1 MPFVPVVNDQ
11 PTNTPDYQG
20 GNVPAMPDNGSARQ
34 LQQNGAELENQ
45 GLRQMNRA
53 QVLQQHIQGQMDDA
67 NVNAAETKLIAAATD
82 ALHGENGYMNKQG
95 ADALNSIDS
104 YKQALAKAKKDIQE
118 SLGNDVQKQ
127 MFDMRAQRHLVTI
140 GGQMAVHQ
148 AQQRKEYTYGEQVA
162 AVDTAVTMTQQAE
175 IGSKDHELYSATAV
189 KRTQDALAIRGIP
202 ADSEE
207 AKKAV
212 RDVTTRITSG
222 DISRLMTDNKYTEA
236 KTLLSEQIKAGNV
249 EPEAAKQLRATIES
263 NVERVEN
270 INTADKIFA
279 SRKGLDATDLEDMLG
294 KVDSQVKDPEQRKQ
308 VRSLVAQQYSQ
319 AHAIEQAKYADNY
332 SAVVEYKYSHHGS
345 LKGVDP
351 VQWGMLD
358 SKDRYE
364 LSKPPAVETDINTL
378 YSFITKPDTLTV
390 DNVKTAW
397 GKGLLSKESFIS
409 LTEHAMMLGKDKS
422 YVQEAGD
429 INGRIDYFANQA
441 GIPVFSTGKDEA
453 QKGQE
458 AIDEVPYSERHR
470 QGQAAE

>member
-1 MPFVPVVNDQ
+1 M
-11 PTNTPDYQG
+11 
-20 GNVPAMPDNGSARQ
+20 S
-34 LQQNGAELENQ
+34 
-45 GLRQMNRA
+45 RA
-53 QVLQQHIQGQMDDA
+53 QLAQQHIQGQMDDA

-104 YKQALAKAKKDIQE
+104 YKQALAKAKKDIAGLARQRCTE
-118 SLGNDVQKQ
+118 TDVRHARATASG
-127 MFDMRAQRHLVTI
+127 DHRRSDGGTPSAAAQRVHLRRT
-140 GGQMAVHQ
+140 GGRSRYRCHDDAASGDREQGPRVVPCDRSQ
-148 AQQRKEYTYGEQVA
+148 AHTGRSG
-162 AVDTAVTMTQQAE
+162 
-175 IGSKDHELYSATAV
+175 YS
-189 KRTQDALAIRGIP
+189 RDPR
-202 ADSEE
+202 DSEE

-308 VRSLVAQQYSQ
+308 VRSQVWRSSTPRLTPSSRQSMPT
-319 AHAIEQAKYADNY
+319 IT
-332 SAVVEYKYSHHGS
+332 AVVEYKYSHHGS

-429 INGRIDYFANQA
+429 INGRIDYFAK
-441 GIPVFSTGKDEA
+441 T
-453 QKGQE
+453 
-458 AIDEVPYSERHR
+458 
-470 QGQAAE
+470 